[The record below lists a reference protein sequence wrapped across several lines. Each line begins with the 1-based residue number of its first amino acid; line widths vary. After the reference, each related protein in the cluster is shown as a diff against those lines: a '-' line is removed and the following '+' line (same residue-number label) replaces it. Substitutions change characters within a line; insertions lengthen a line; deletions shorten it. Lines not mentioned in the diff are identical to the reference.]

1 MTPSPACVSVRVPPP
16 QVLFAGN
23 QPKGEELFGE
33 GAPPGDVA
41 VRLWNHPGTLTTIR
55 ALKSS
60 SIGKL
65 VTIKGTVVRVSR
77 VKPLVTRMSFACGK
91 CGEAAATAAFADG
104 KFELPTRCPTLGC
117 RGKSFAPVHSTAVRV
132 QEVVGADRSDNGRV
146 PRSVEVEL
154 RGDLVDSCSAGDVV
168 TVMAVVKVMNAQASK
183 GGGGGGKGGNAG
195 KAQSAMFLLYLD
207 AVSAGAQPPGAQQT
221 QQQQE
226 PFSLRDLQFIVKFS
240 QETEGEQF
248 RHLVHAMCPQIFG
261 NEMVKAGLLL
271 ALAGGVRKHTQ
282 DKNKVPTRGDIHVLL
297 VGDPG
302 QGKSQML
309 QATAAAAPRGLYV
322 SANTSTNA
330 GLTVSVV
337 RDAVTGD
344 YAFEAGALVLGDQ
357 GVCCVDEFDKMAGDH
372 KARRAALCAAPCA
385 ALFCRCS
392 ARAPACLYHTNTN
405 GLRISNA
412 F

>member
-1 MTPSPACVSVRVPPP
+1 MGAALPGVRIQPGRPPRAAHRRHGSHIPLAGGLGAAGRRRGHGAGRVRVALDYQALLGVAGGTADLMAALDMLPEEGLACLAAAAFE
-16 QVLFAGN
+16 VLFAGS
-23 QPKGEELFGE
+23 QPRGEELFGE
-33 GAPPGDVA
+33 GGPPGDVA

-60 SIGKL
+60 SI
-65 VTIKGTVVRVSR
+65 GTVVRVSR

-154 RGDLVDSCSAGDVV
+154 RGDLVGQLLRGGRRHRDGGRQGDERPGEQGPAAAAARAATPGRLRAPCSCSIW
-168 TVMAVVKVMNAQASK
+168 MR
-183 GGGGGGKGGNAG
+183 
-195 KAQSAMFLLYLD
+195 SAC
-207 AVSAGAQPPGAQQT
+207 AVS
-221 QQQQE
+221 
-226 PFSLRDLQFIVKFS
+226 D
-240 QETEGEQF
+240 
-248 RHLVHAMCPQIFG
+248 
-261 NEMVKAGLLL
+261 
-271 ALAGGVRKHTQ
+271 AGGE
-282 DKNKVPTRGDIHVLL
+282 VPTRGDIHVLL

-392 ARAPACLYHTNTN
+392 ARAPACLY
-405 GLRISNA
+405 
-412 F
+412 